1 MTDAVPVVRYDTPGT
16 VRTLDVAAKAL
27 LVLLLALALAHPEA
41 SGLEGKGAGAR
52 AVGYPILAFTIPAV
66 WWMYWRERASFP
78 WLADL
83 LVTLTC
89 FSDTLGNRMDLY
101 DRVLWFDDWMH
112 FINLALLTTALLLLT
127 THRSATLGAVLERS
141 LAFGATAA
149 IAWELAEYA
158 AFLSRHSERQHAY
171 ADTLGDLALGT
182 LGALV
187 AAVMVHRAWAAGH
200 LRSTAPQ
207 LEHRPHAGVA
217 TLR

>member
-1 MTDAVPVVRYDTPGT
+1 MSSDAVTVVRYDTPGL
-16 VRTLDVAAKAL
+16 VRTLDVTAKAL
-27 LVLLLALALAHPEA
+27 LVLLLGLALAHPEA
-41 SGLEGKGAGAR
+41 SGLEGKGAAAR
-52 AVGYPILAFTIPAV
+52 AVGYPLLAFAIPAV
-66 WWMYWRERASFP
+66 WWWNWRERASFP

-101 DRVLWFDDWMH
+101 DRIVWFDDWMH
-112 FINLALLTTALLLLT
+112 FLNLGLLTVALLLLT
-127 THRSATLGAVLERS
+127 MHRSASLGAVLERA
-141 LAFGATAA
+141 LAFAGTAA

-171 ADTLGDLALGT
+171 ADTLGDLFLGV

-187 AAVMVHRAWAAGH
+187 AAVVVHRAWAAGH

-207 LEHRPHAGVA
+207 LEHRPPAGVRGA
-217 TLR
+217 